1 MESNEDTRIAEDGQ
15 INLAREF
22 VDDSTTV
29 SKSLANAR
37 KTATKHFNTF
47 LSQSQIA
54 GGNAYDPLTFPAS
67 EVTESLLGRFSS
79 YLREN
84 VNKCETAHAYLS
96 KMKNILE
103 EDFKSQQ
110 LALFRAPQT
119 WFHNLRRV
127 VSSFYLQKAEETNTA
142 VTDSAPPLTEEVCV
156 IAGNVP
162 VVINGAVS

>member
-1 MESNEDTRIAEDGQ
+1 MESNENTRLAEDGQ
-15 INLAREF
+15 INLARDF

-29 SKSLANAR
+29 SRALVKAR
-37 KTATKHFNTF
+37 QTATNQFNRF

-54 GGNAYDPLTFPAS
+54 GGNKYDPATFPAS

-110 LALFRAPQT
+110 LALFQAPQT

-142 VTDSAPPLTEEVCV
+142 VTDSAPPLTEEVCIV
-156 IAGNVP
+156 AGNIP
-162 VVINGAVS
+162 VVINGAVF